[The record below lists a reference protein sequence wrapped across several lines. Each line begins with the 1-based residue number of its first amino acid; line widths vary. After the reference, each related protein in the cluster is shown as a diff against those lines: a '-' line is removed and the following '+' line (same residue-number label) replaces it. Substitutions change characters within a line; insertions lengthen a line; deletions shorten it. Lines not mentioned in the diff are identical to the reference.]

1 MTISFDEFKGIFGPL
16 AESCGCTQWGLCP
29 FSAVSDSLLDCRK
42 KELLPEK
49 GETVICV
56 LFQYLLGS
64 YGEERNI
71 SRYAVPEDYH
81 LVLGKLLS
89 RMAERLK
96 EDFSGCEFAAFADNS
111 PVPEVKACA
120 FSGLGA
126 VGKNSLLINK
136 TYGSWVFIG
145 EIVTDLSVRGI
156 NFTGNIESCIGC
168 NKCVESCPAG
178 AISENGGIDRER
190 CLSAV
195 TQRKG
200 EPTPEEEKAI
210 RASGCIW
217 GCDICQEVCPMNAGA
232 KAEPLREF
240 TENCVFTLKG
250 ETSIKKRAFG
260 WRGQAIIDRNLEIIS
275 GKNNHK

>member
-1 MTISFDEFKGIFGPL
+1 MTISYDEFKEIFGPL
-16 AESCGCTQWGLCP
+16 AESCGCTRWGLCP
-29 FSAVSDSLLDCRK
+29 FSAVSDGLLDCRK

-49 GETVICV
+49 AATVICV
-56 LFQYLLGS
+56 LFPYLLDS

-89 RMAERLK
+89 LMAERLK
-96 EDFSGCEFAAFADNS
+96 EVFGGYEFAAFADNS
-111 PVPEVKACA
+111 PIPEVKACA
-120 FSGLGA
+120 FSGLGV

-145 EIVTDLSVRGI
+145 EIVTDLPVRDI
-156 NFTGNIESCIGC
+156 DFTANIESCIGC
-168 NKCVESCPAG
+168 RRCIESCPAG
-178 AISENGGIDRER
+178 AISENGGIDREK

-200 EPTPEEEKAI
+200 ELTREEEKAV
-210 RASGCIW
+210 RESGCIW
-217 GCDICQEVCPMNAGA
+217 GCDICQEVCPMNAGV

-260 WRGQAIIDRNLEIIS
+260 WRGRAIIDRNLGIIS
-275 GKNNHK
+275 GKNSDK